1 MQRGFGIPRQAGG
14 KSIPSL
20 HTYGKIQFF
29 RKEGHRRFKGQLTGR
44 FTNTGKAFVLRAT
57 GGAKV
62 PHRQPEPEMSH
73 RSKAAPAAATPAS
86 WLATHDDFLQSLDA
100 AQRHW
105 HAQREAGRERALQEV
120 LTMLSRGLA
129 PLVAIHGE
137 LLEQRLHAT
146 RGDEPIP
153 VISVQALNACFTTRD
168 LVDTTPRGT
177 KAKKPAS
184 RRGQAPELRIGRHS
198 KALAGL
204 HADKRVD
211 ESVFVT
217 AWNPF
222 GQREDE
228 AYNREANAALRDWLE
243 ARGFETLAGRGV
255 GEGRDWPAEESFLV
269 PGADAGLARA
279 LCLRFRQNA
288 VMHSG
293 KDAVPRL
300 VLHPAAVLA

>member
-1 MQRGFGIPRQAGG
+1 M
-14 KSIPSL
+14 
-20 HTYGKIQFF
+20 T
-29 RKEGHRRFKGQLTGR
+29 
-44 FTNTGKAFVLRAT
+44 
-57 GGAKV
+57 
-62 PHRQPEPEMSH
+62 H

-86 WLATHDDFLQSLDA
+86 WLATHADFLQSLDA
-100 AQRHW
+100 AQRNW
-105 HAQREAGRERALQEV
+105 HARCEARRERALQEA
-120 LTMLSRGLA
+120 LTTLSRGLA
-129 PLVAIHGE
+129 PLVAVHGE

-146 RGDEPIP
+146 DGDEPVP
-153 VISVQALNACFTTRD
+153 VISPQTLNAYFATRY
-168 LVDTTPRGT
+168 LVDPPPRGT
-177 KAKKPAS
+177 KAKKLAS
-184 RRGQAPELRIGRHS
+184 RRGQALELRIGRHS

-204 HADKRVD
+204 HADKRVN

-228 AYNREANAALRDWLE
+228 ACNREMNAALSDWLE
-243 ARGFETLAGRGV
+243 ARGFETIAGRGV
-255 GEGRDWPAEESFLV
+255 GKGRGWPSEESFLV

>member
-1 MQRGFGIPRQAGG
+1 MC
-14 KSIPSL
+14 
-20 HTYGKIQFF
+20 
-29 RKEGHRRFKGQLTGR
+29 
-44 FTNTGKAFVLRAT
+44 
-57 GGAKV
+57 
-62 PHRQPEPEMSH
+62 H
-73 RSKAAPAAATPAS
+73 RSEATPAAATPVV

-105 HAQREAGRERALQEV
+105 HAQREAGRERALQEA
-120 LTMLSRGLA
+120 LAILSRGLA
-129 PLVAIHGE
+129 PLVAVHGE

-146 RGDEPIP
+146 HGDGPAP
-153 VISVQALNACFTTRD
+153 VIPIQTLNAYSATRY
-168 LVDTTPRGT
+168 LVDPPLRVT
-177 KAKKPAS
+177 KAKNSAP
-184 RRGQAPELRIGRHS
+184 RRRKALEFRIGRHS
-198 KALAGL
+198 KAITGL
-204 HADKRVD
+204 HADKRVE

-228 AYNREANAALRDWLE
+228 VHNREANATLRDWLD

-255 GEGRDWPAEESFLV
+255 AEGRDWPAEESFLV
-269 PGADAGLARA
+269 PGADAGLGRA

-288 VMHSG
+288 VVHVG